1 MGPRLVITSIIITAV
16 VFAVAWMG
24 DQTGSTLYGL
34 PLMTAMALGIFAVQW
49 VGLIHA
55 RLFESEHYFD
65 LVGSLTYITV
75 TIFAI
80 QQAAEI
86 GLRQQIIAGVVIVW
100 AARLG
105 PFLFRRIQKAGEDR
119 RFRTIKLST
128 PRFLLTWTLQGT
140 WVFLTAGA
148 ALAAII
154 TPSTAPL
161 GTVFYVGA
169 TMWVLGFAIEVIADN
184 QKSTFKADPAN
195 ENKFITT
202 GIWAR
207 AQHPNYFGEILLWAG
222 VAVMAVPSLSDSAM
236 IFLIS
241 PVFVAVLLTRIS
253 GVPLLRKTAGAR
265 WGDDPE
271 YQAYLKNTPLIIP
284 RIF

>member
-1 MGPRLVITSIIITAV
+1 MGPKLVITSIIITAV

-24 DQTGSTLYGL
+24 DQTGSELYGL
-34 PLMTAMALGIFAVQW
+34 PLMTAIALGIFAVQW
-49 VGLIHA
+49 IGLIHA
-55 RLFESEHYFD
+55 RLFETEHYFD

-75 TIFAI
+75 TIFAV

-119 RFRTIKLST
+119 RFRKIKLST
-128 PRFLLTWTLQGT
+128 PRFLFTWTLQGT
-140 WVFLTAGA
+140 WVFFTAGA
-148 ALAAII
+148 ALAAIM
-154 TPSTAPL
+154 TPNIAPL

-169 TMWVLGFAIEVIADN
+169 AMWVVGFAVEVIADS
-184 QKSTFKADPAN
+184 QKSAFKADPAN

-222 VAVMAVPSLSDSAM
+222 VAVMALPSLSGSAM

-241 PVFVAVLLTRIS
+241 PIFVAVLLTRIS

>member
-1 MGPRLVITSIIITAV
+1 MGPKLVITSIIITAV

-24 DQTGSTLYGL
+24 DQTGSELYGL
-34 PLMTAMALGIFAVQW
+34 PLMTAIALGIFAVQW
-49 VGLIHA
+49 IGLIHA
-55 RLFESEHYFD
+55 RLFETEHYFD

-75 TIFAI
+75 TIFAV

-119 RFRTIKLST
+119 RFRKIKLST
-128 PRFLLTWTLQGT
+128 PRFLFTWTLQGT
-140 WVFLTAGA
+140 WVFFTAGA
-148 ALAAII
+148 ALAAIM
-154 TPSTAPL
+154 TPNIAPL

-169 TMWVLGFAIEVIADN
+169 AMWVVGFAVEVIADS
-184 QKSTFKADPAN
+184 QKSAFKADPAN

-222 VAVMAVPSLSDSAM
+222 VAVMALPSLSDSAM

-265 WGDDPE
+265 WGEDPE
-271 YQAYLKNTPLIIP
+271 YRAYLKNTPLLIP

>member
-1 MGPRLVITSIIITAV
+1 MGAKLVITSIIITAV

-24 DQTGSTLYGL
+24 DQTGSELYGL
-34 PLMTAMALGIFAVQW
+34 PLMTAMALGIFGVQW
-49 VGLIHA
+49 IGLIHA
-55 RLFESEHYFD
+55 RLFETEHYFD

-75 TIFAI
+75 TVFAL

-86 GLRQQIIAGVVIVW
+86 ELRQQIIAGVVIVW

-119 RFRTIKLST
+119 RFRKIKLST

-148 ALAAII
+148 ALAAIM
-154 TPSTAPL
+154 TSNTAPL
-161 GTVFYVGA
+161 GTMFYVGA
-169 TMWVLGFAIEVIADN
+169 AMWVLGFAVEVIADS
-184 QKSTFKADPAN
+184 QKSAFKADPAN

-222 VAVMAVPSLSDSAM
+222 VAVMALPSLSGSAM

-271 YQAYLKNTPLIIP
+271 YQAYLKNTPLLIP

>member
-1 MGPRLVITSIIITAV
+1 MGPKLVITSIIITAV

-24 DQTGSTLYGL
+24 DQTGSGLYGL

-49 VGLIHA
+49 IGLIHA
-55 RLFESEHYFD
+55 RLFETEHYFD

-75 TIFAI
+75 TVFAV

-119 RFRTIKLST
+119 RFRKIKLST

-148 ALAAII
+148 ALAAIM
-154 TPSTAPL
+154 TPHKAPI

-169 TMWVLGFAIEVIADN
+169 AMWVVGFAVEVIADS
-184 QKSTFKADPAN
+184 QKSAFKADPAN

-222 VAVMAVPSLSDSAM
+222 VAVMALPSLSGSAM

-241 PVFVAVLLTRIS
+241 PIFVAVLLTRIS

>member
-1 MGPRLVITSIIITAV
+1 MGAKLVITSIIITAV

-24 DQTGSTLYGL
+24 DQTGSELYGL
-34 PLMTAMALGIFAVQW
+34 PLMTAMALGIFGVQW
-49 VGLIHA
+49 IGLIHA
-55 RLFESEHYFD
+55 RLFETEHYFD

-75 TIFAI
+75 TVFAV

-119 RFRTIKLST
+119 RFRKIKLST

-148 ALAAII
+148 ALAAIM
-154 TPSTAPL
+154 TSNTAPL

-169 TMWVLGFAIEVIADN
+169 AMWVLGFAVEVIADS
-184 QKSTFKADPAN
+184 QKSAFKADPAN

-222 VAVMAVPSLSDSAM
+222 VAVMALPSLSGSAM
-236 IFLIS
+236 ICLIS

-271 YQAYLKNTPLIIP
+271 YQAYLKNTPLLIP

>member
-1 MGPRLVITSIIITAV
+1 MGAKLVITSIIITAV

-24 DQTGSTLYGL
+24 DQTGSELYGL
-34 PLMTAMALGIFAVQW
+34 PLMTAMALGIFGVQW
-49 VGLIHA
+49 IGLIHA
-55 RLFESEHYFD
+55 RLFETEHYFD

-75 TIFAI
+75 TVFAL

-119 RFRTIKLST
+119 RFRKIKLST

-148 ALAAII
+148 ALAAIM
-154 TPSTAPL
+154 TSNTAPL
-161 GTVFYVGA
+161 GTMFYVGA
-169 TMWVLGFAIEVIADN
+169 AMWVLGFAVEVIADS
-184 QKSTFKADPAN
+184 QKSAFKADPAN

-222 VAVMAVPSLSDSAM
+222 VAVMALPSLSGSAM

-271 YQAYLKNTPLIIP
+271 YQAYLKNTPLLIP

>member
-1 MGPRLVITSIIITAV
+1 MKLIITSVLITAFV
-16 VFAVAWMG
+16 LAVAWIG

-34 PLMTAMALGIFAVQW
+34 PLMTAMALGIFVVQW
-49 VGLIHA
+49 IGLIHA
-55 RLFESEHYFD
+55 RLFETEHYFD
-65 LVGSLTYITV
+65 LVGSLTYITI
-75 TIFAI
+75 TLFAV
-80 QQAAEI
+80 QQAVDI
-86 GLRQQIIAGVVIVW
+86 GLRQQIMAGVVVVW

-105 PFLFRRIQKAGEDR
+105 PFLFRRIQRAGEDR
-119 RFRTIKLST
+119 RFRKIKLST
-128 PRFLLTWTLQGT
+128 PRFLVTWTLQGM
-140 WVFLTAGA
+140 WVFITAGA
-148 ALAAII
+148 ALAAIM
-154 TPSTAPL
+154 TPNTAAL
-161 GTVFYVGA
+161 GAVFYVGA
-169 TMWVLGFAIEVIADN
+169 AMWVLGFAVEVIADN
-184 QKSTFKADPAN
+184 QKSAFKADPAN

-222 VAVMAVPSLSDSAM
+222 VAVMALPSLTDSAM

>member
-1 MGPRLVITSIIITAV
+1 MGAKLVITSIIITAV

-24 DQTGSTLYGL
+24 DQTGSELYGL
-34 PLMTAMALGIFAVQW
+34 PLMTAMALGIFGVQW
-49 VGLIHA
+49 IGLIHA
-55 RLFESEHYFD
+55 RLFETEHYFD

-75 TIFAI
+75 TVFAV

-119 RFRTIKLST
+119 RFRKIKLST

-148 ALAAII
+148 ALAAIM
-154 TPSTAPL
+154 TSNTAPL

-169 TMWVLGFAIEVIADN
+169 AMWVVGFAVEVIADS
-184 QKSTFKADPAN
+184 QKSAFKADPAN

-222 VAVMAVPSLSDSAM
+222 VAVMALPSLSGSAM

-271 YQAYLKNTPLIIP
+271 YQAYLKNTPLLIP

>member
-1 MGPRLVITSIIITAV
+1 
-16 VFAVAWMG
+16 
-24 DQTGSTLYGL
+24 
-34 PLMTAMALGIFAVQW
+34 MTAMALGIFAVQW
-49 VGLIHA
+49 IGLIHA
-55 RLFESEHYFD
+55 RLFETEHYFD

-75 TIFAI
+75 TVFAV
-80 QQAAEI
+80 QQVAEI

-119 RFRTIKLST
+119 RFRKIKLST

-148 ALAAII
+148 ALAAIM
-154 TPSTAPL
+154 TSNTAPL

-169 TMWVLGFAIEVIADN
+169 SMWVLGFAVEVIADS
-184 QKSTFKADPAN
+184 QKSAFKADPAN

-222 VAVMAVPSLSDSAM
+222 VAVMALPSLSGSAM

-271 YQAYLKNTPLIIP
+271 YQAYLKNTPLLIP

>member
-1 MGPRLVITSIIITAV
+1 MGPKLVITSIIITAV

-55 RLFESEHYFD
+55 RLFETEQYFD

-75 TIFAI
+75 TLFAV
-80 QQAAEI
+80 QQAGAM

-105 PFLFRRIQKAGEDR
+105 PFLFRRIQKAGEVR
-119 RFRTIKLST
+119 RFRKIKLST

-148 ALAAII
+148 ALAAIM
-154 TPSTAPL
+154 TPNAAPL
-161 GTVFYVGA
+161 GTLFYVGA
-169 TMWVLGFAIEVIADN
+169 VMWVLGFAIEVIADN
-184 QKSTFKADPAN
+184 QKSAFKADAAN

-222 VAVMAVPSLSDSAM
+222 VAVMALPSLSGSAM

-253 GVPLLRKTAGAR
+253 GVPLLRKTAGER
-265 WGDDPE
+265 WGEDPE
-271 YQAYLKNTPLIIP
+271 YQAYLKNTPLLIP

>member
-1 MGPRLVITSIIITAV
+1 MKLIITSVLITAFV
-16 VFAVAWMG
+16 LAVAWIG

-49 VGLIHA
+49 IGLIHA
-55 RLFESEHYFD
+55 RLFETEHYFD
-65 LVGSLTYITV
+65 LVGSLTYITI
-75 TIFAI
+75 TLFAL
-80 QQAAEI
+80 QQAVDI

-119 RFRTIKLST
+119 RFRKIKLST
-128 PRFLLTWTLQGT
+128 PRFLVTWTLQGM
-140 WVFLTAGA
+140 WVFITAGA
-148 ALAAII
+148 ALAAIM
-154 TPSTAPL
+154 TPNTATL
-161 GTVFYVGA
+161 GAVFYVGA
-169 TMWVLGFAIEVIADN
+169 AMWVLGFAVEVIADN
-184 QKSTFKADPAN
+184 QKSAFKADPAN
-195 ENKFITT
+195 EEKFITT

-222 VAVMAVPSLSDSAM
+222 VAVMALPSLTGSAM

-241 PVFVAVLLTRIS
+241 PVFVTVLLTRIS

>member
-1 MGPRLVITSIIITAV
+1 MGPKLVITSIIITAV

-24 DQTGSTLYGL
+24 DQTGSELYGL
-34 PLMTAMALGIFAVQW
+34 PLMTAMALGIFGVQW
-49 VGLIHA
+49 IGLIHA
-55 RLFESEHYFD
+55 RLFETEHYFD

-75 TIFAI
+75 TVFAV

-119 RFRTIKLST
+119 RFRKIKLST

-148 ALAAII
+148 ALAAIM
-154 TPSTAPL
+154 TSNTAPL

-169 TMWVLGFAIEVIADN
+169 AMWVLGFAVEVIADS
-184 QKSTFKADPAN
+184 QKSAFKADPAN

-222 VAVMAVPSLSDSAM
+222 VAVMALPSLSGSAM

-271 YQAYLKNTPLIIP
+271 YQAYLKNTPLLIP

>member
-1 MGPRLVITSIIITAV
+1 MKLIITSVLITAFV
-16 VFAVAWMG
+16 LAVAWIG

-55 RLFESEHYFD
+55 RLFETEHYFD

-75 TIFAI
+75 TALAI
-80 QQAAEI
+80 QQAAQI
-86 GLRQQIIAGVVIVW
+86 GLRQQIIAGAVMVW

-119 RFRTIKLST
+119 RFRKIKLST
-128 PRFLLTWTLQGT
+128 PRFLVTWTLQGT

-148 ALAAII
+148 ALAAIM
-154 TPSTAPL
+154 TPNTAPL
-161 GTVFYVGA
+161 GAVFYVGA
-169 TMWVLGFAIEVIADN
+169 AVWILGFAVEVIADN
-184 QKSTFKADPAN
+184 QKSAFKADPAN
-195 ENKFITT
+195 KNKFITT
-202 GIWAR
+202 GIWSR

-222 VAVMAVPSLSDSAM
+222 VAVMALPSLTGSAM

-241 PVFVAVLLTRIS
+241 PVFVTVLLTRIS

-271 YQAYLKNTPLIIP
+271 YQTYLKNTPLIIP

>member
-1 MGPRLVITSIIITAV
+1 M
-16 VFAVAWMG
+16 
-24 DQTGSTLYGL
+24 
-34 PLMTAMALGIFAVQW
+34 
-49 VGLIHA
+49 
-55 RLFESEHYFD
+55 
-65 LVGSLTYITV
+65 
-75 TIFAI
+75 
-80 QQAAEI
+80 
-86 GLRQQIIAGVVIVW
+86 
-100 AARLG
+100 
-105 PFLFRRIQKAGEDR
+105 FRRIQKAGEDR
-119 RFRTIKLST
+119 RFRKIKLST
-128 PRFLLTWTLQGT
+128 PRFLVTWTLQGT

-148 ALAAII
+148 ALAAIM
-154 TPSTAPL
+154 TPNTAPV

-169 TMWVLGFAIEVIADN
+169 AIWVVGFAVEVIADN
-184 QKSTFKADPAN
+184 QKTAFKADPAN
-195 ENKFITT
+195 KNKFITT

-222 VAVMAVPSLSDSAM
+222 VAVMALPSLSGSAM